1 MPGGTGPVREATAA
15 GRPAGAVVRWHYR
28 RRVDVAVAAAGEGV
42 EVAVLDEGGRST
54 EVRRLAQDELPDHVA
69 RLEQQRPRWVWAD
82 TSGVYPGLLEEGV
95 AVARCQDLRHCHAVL
110 SRSTYL
116 STPLPSAG
124 DVRWG
129 PLQQTPEDGAAPTL
143 LDLVDPGATLGLADV
158 VDEHRAQQ
166 QAVERSGHAA
176 RLRLLLAAESAGA
189 LAAAELTHV
198 GLPFDA
204 VEHDRLLT
212 DLLGPRP
219 LPGARPRAME
229 ALADRVRA
237 ALAAPTLNP
246 DSAPDLLVALHG
258 AGIKVDTTR
267 RWELAQVAHP
277 AIGPLLEYK
286 KLARLHGANGWSW
299 LATWVTGG
307 RFRPGYVPS
316 GVVTGRWAAR
326 GGGALQL
333 PKQIRGAVVADPGC
347 VLVVADAAQL
357 EPRVLAAMARD
368 EAMAAASRR
377 GDLYQALVDDGVADT
392 RPRAKVAMLAALYG
406 ATSGESGRLMP
417 RLQRSY
423 PAATA
428 RVEAAARA
436 GEAGEVVTTWLGR
449 SSPVPSEAWQEAQR
463 WSALPEA
470 GPEERRQARTQA
482 REWGRFTRNFV
493 VQGTAAEWA
502 LCWLADLRTR
512 LAALGDVDG
521 RPARLVYFLHDEV
534 IVEAPTGLADAVA
547 DAVRSAARRAGQLL
561 FGTFPVEFALDVHV
575 VTRYSDAD
583 V

>member
-1 MPGGTGPVREATAA
+1 
-15 GRPAGAVVRWHYR
+15 
-28 RRVDVAVAAAGEGV
+28 VDVAVAAVGEGV
-42 EVAVLDEGGRST
+42 DVSVLDEHGRPT
-54 EVRRLAQDELPDHVA
+54 GVRRLAWSELADAVT
-69 RLEQQRPRWVWAD
+69 RLEADQPRWVWAD
-82 TSGVYPGLLEEGV
+82 TSRVYPTLLDEGV
-95 AVARCQDLRHCHAVL
+95 PVARCQDLRQCHAVL

-116 STPLPSAG
+116 TAPLGSAG
-124 DVRWG
+124 DSRWG
-129 PLQQTPEDGAAPTL
+129 PRDQTPDDGAAPTL
-143 LDLVDPGATLGLADV
+143 LDLADADDVLGLTDV
-158 VDEHRAQQ
+158 VEEHQAQQ
-166 QAVERSGHAA
+166 EAAGRSAHPA

-189 LAAAELTHV
+189 LAGAELTHV

-204 VEHDRLLT
+204 AEHDRLLT

-219 LPGARPRAME
+219 LPGVRPRAME
-229 ALADRVRA
+229 ELAERVRA
-237 ALAAPTLNP
+237 ELGAPTLNP
-246 DSAPDLLVALHG
+246 DSAPDLLRALQS
-258 AGIKVDTTR
+258 AGVRVETTR
-267 RWELAQVAHP
+267 QWELGQVEHP

-299 LATWVTGG
+299 LSAWVAQG

-392 RPRAKVAMLAALYG
+392 RAHAKVAMLGALYG

-428 RVEAAARA
+428 YVEQAARA

-449 SSPVPSEAWQEAQR
+449 SSPAPSEAWHEAQR
-463 WSALPEA
+463 WSALAEA
-470 GPEERRQARTQA
+470 GPDERRQARTQA
-482 REWGRFTRNFV
+482 RDWGRFTRNFV

-502 LCWLADLRTR
+502 LCWLADLRR
-512 LAALGDVDG
+512 ELAGLGDVDG

-534 IVEAPTGLADAVA
+534 IVEAPSELADAVS
-547 DAVRSAARRAGQLL
+547 DAVRSSARRAGRLL
-561 FGTFPVEFALDVHV
+561 FGSFPVEFALDVSCV
-575 VTRYSDAD
+575 ARYSDAG
-583 V
+583 